1 MPVLT
6 KINQL
11 RQHIHSAELKKTGR
25 NTFSKYNYFE
35 LADFLVPALKQCFE
49 LNLSAVVSF
58 TADLATMTVTDLDDG
73 TQFLIT
79 SPMSSASLKACHEVQ
94 NLGAVQTYLRRYL
107 WVALLEIVE
116 HDAIDSS
123 AGPVE
128 KSAKK
133 PDAGGVISGPSVIF
147 SSLPEDWQSY
157 LKTLAPKVENTFE
170 QLGASA
176 AQELIASEDLDN
188 DCRAGLESLLPSK
201 VRSALKKANAPQKEA
216 A

>member
-11 RQHIHSAELKKTGR
+11 RQHIHSTELKKTGR
-25 NTFSKYNYFE
+25 NTLSNYNYFE
-35 LADFLVPALKQCFE
+35 LADFLVPALKKCFE

-73 TQFLIT
+73 SQFLIT

-128 KSAKK
+128 KK
-133 PDAGGVISGPSVIF
+133 PKQQPERTRALKVTNAIKAHLSDGRELGALQEWEIACEEGEDFAGLVWN
-147 SSLPEDWQSY
+147 SLSTPERNKLRE
-157 LKTLAPKVENTFE
+157 LKTNSV
-170 QLGASA
+170 
-176 AQELIASEDLDN
+176 
-188 DCRAGLESLLPSK
+188 
-201 VRSALKKANAPQKEA
+201 KEA